1 MSDDDKK
8 ALRGEVIETQVI
20 HDNTSSRDEKYDE
33 HVRLDADE
41 FVLGVGTPVEQS
53 IRWPNGIPIS
63 PWFKHTDE
71 HLRRLR
77 NFFEGAP
84 VRKNNVCLVDGIW
97 LVWCYA
103 SMDVK
108 NLYTQIGALN
118 DRILD
123 LEAKIEALEGRLN
136 GDFMLGGV

>member
-8 ALRGEVIETQVI
+8 ALQGDVIETQVI
-20 HDNTSSRDEKYDE
+20 YDDTSDGQDRER
-33 HVRLDADE
+33 VNLDAEE

-53 IRWPNGIPIS
+53 IRWPNKLPIS
-63 PWFKHTDE
+63 PWFAHTDE

-77 NFFEGAP
+77 NFFNGAGP
-84 VRKNNVCLVDGIW
+84 RKNNICLVDGIW

-118 DRILD
+118 DRILE
-123 LEAKIEALEGRLN
+123 LEAKIEALESRLN
-136 GDFMLGGV
+136 GGFMLGGVR

>member
-8 ALRGEVIETQVI
+8 ALQGDVIETQVI
-20 HDNTSSRDEKYDE
+20 YDDTSDGQDRER
-33 HVRLDADE
+33 VNLDADE

-118 DRILD
+118 DRILE
-123 LEAKIEALEGRLN
+123 LEAKIDALKGRLN
-136 GDFMLGGV
+136 GGFMLGGA